1 MMARAVLKLI
11 AVSCAFSIT
20 GCAMLPSGL
29 RGTEHLYVSGP
40 PVNKIFLAPVPT
52 DAHVES
58 WKQLSSDPRPESKA
72 QEQEGI
78 AAKVESTNK
87 DTAVWASALL
97 QEQGF
102 SLAITDAQLS
112 DLGPDGTAVSIE
124 ALKKI
129 QATTGADAVF
139 RFRVTDL
146 GTIPN
151 IAKNWIAVG
160 TGVFIAGAA
169 AVAYSNPETRKYFGA
184 YLASEVVQEGAEIYF
199 GFSIVD
205 YFYRFVRIEAELID
219 SRTGQVIWQDAS
231 TCAGRGPLLKEYPR
245 EVRGNTETE
254 IAVALRRALG
264 ELVASAR
271 EVRGAQQVV
280 PADVA
285 RPAGERRG

>member
-1 MMARAVLKLI
+1 MLNPSVSKLVAISCVLSL
-11 AVSCAFSIT
+11 T
-20 GCAMLPSGL
+20 GCAVLPGGF
-29 RGTEHLYVSGP
+29 RGTPHIYVPGP
-40 PVNKIFLAPVPT
+40 PINKVLVAPVPT
-52 DAHVES
+52 DAHIES
-58 WKQLSSDPRPESKA
+58 WKQLSSAPPPENKA
-72 QEQEGI
+72 LEKEGI
-78 AAKVESTNK
+78 AAKVEAINK
-87 DTAVWASALL
+87 DTAIWASTLL
-97 QEQGF
+97 QERGF

-124 ALKKI
+124 ALEKI

-151 IAKNWIAVG
+151 IAKNWITVG

-199 GFSIVD
+199 GFSIID

-219 SRTGQVIWQDAS
+219 LHTGEVIWQDAS
-231 TCAGRGPLLKEYPR
+231 NCAGRGPLLKEYPL
-245 EVRGNTETE
+245 EVRGQTETE

-264 ELVASAR
+264 ELVASAS
-271 EVRGAQQVV
+271 EVR
-280 PADVA
+280 
-285 RPAGERRG
+285 R